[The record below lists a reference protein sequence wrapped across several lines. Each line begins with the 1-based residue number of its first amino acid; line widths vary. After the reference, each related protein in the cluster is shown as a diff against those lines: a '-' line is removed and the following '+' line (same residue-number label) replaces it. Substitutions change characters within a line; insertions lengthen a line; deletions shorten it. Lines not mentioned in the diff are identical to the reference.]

1 MIDIYDGQMW
11 KDCSNVNGRP
21 FLSQPNSLAL
31 SLNVDWFRPFKH
43 SQYSIGVIY
52 IAVLNLPREIRY
64 LPANI
69 IITGIIAVPN
79 EPSKTMMNPVLE
91 PIVKDLQI
99 AWDGFYIRPADSV
112 GWFLHNVPSL
122 HLPVRVLAMLLCIT
136 CDIPAC
142 RKVCGFLEHNGNLAC
157 SKCTHFFPGNVREGF
172 DYSGYVTSAWQP
184 RDNAH
189 HCINATAPKVAP
201 TQAARKE
208 LESKYDLRY
217 SVLLKLPD
225 HQATCN

>member
-1 MIDIYDGQMW
+1 MSDIYDGQMW

-69 IITGIIAVPN
+69 IITGIIAGPN

-99 AWDGFYIRPADSV
+99 AWDGFYIS
-112 GWFLHNVPSL
+112 VPSL
-122 HLPVRVLAMLLCIT
+122 HLPVRV
-136 CDIPAC
+136 
-142 RKVCGFLEHNGNLAC
+142 
-157 SKCTHFFPGNVREGF
+157 
-172 DYSGYVTSAWQP
+172 
-184 RDNAH
+184 
-189 HCINATAPKVAP
+189 
-201 TQAARKE
+201 
-208 LESKYDLRY
+208 
-217 SVLLKLPD
+217 
-225 HQATCN
+225 

>member
-1 MIDIYDGQMW
+1 MIDIYDGQVW

-31 SLNVDWFRPFKH
+31 SLNVEWFRPFKH

-99 AWDGFYIRPADSV
+99 AWDGFYITFPLYTYQYVSEQCSCASHAI
-112 GWFLHNVPSL
+112 F
-122 HLPVRVLAMLLCIT
+122 LPVERYV
-136 CDIPAC
+136 
-142 RKVCGFLEHNGNLAC
+142 GFLNIME
-157 SKCTHFFPGNVREGF
+157 
-172 DYSGYVTSAWQP
+172 
-184 RDNAH
+184 
-189 HCINATAPKVAP
+189 I
-201 TQAARKE
+201 
-208 LESKYDLRY
+208 
-217 SVLLKLPD
+217 
-225 HQATCN
+225 